1 MSTAPAPIT
10 SHKLRVLTIVLV
22 SYLMIVLDISIVIT
36 GLPNIRQTLG
46 FTPVGL
52 SWVQNAYLLC
62 FGGFLLLA
70 ARAGDILGRK
80 RMFQAGL
87 ALFSLA
93 SLGVG
98 AAQTQVLLI
107 GARAVQGIGAAI
119 LAPSVL
125 ALISAN
131 FPEGPERTRALA
143 YYSMVAGAGASLG
156 LVLGGVFADQLS
168 WRVGFLMNVPIG
180 AALWFVAH
188 RLLQETERHAGSLDV
203 VSAAASTLGMGSLV
217 FGIVR
222 SADAGWTHP
231 VTLSTVGLGAVTLAV
246 FALHQ
251 AKSAQPMLPLR
262 LFASRERSGAY
273 AARMLFLGA
282 MVSFFFFTTQFMQGV
297 LGYSPLQAGFAFL
310 PMTIP
315 TFAAAIAVPA
325 LTCRLG
331 NAGLMSLSFALSVV
345 GMLWLGQAGA
355 NAHFATDI
363 ALPMVLVGLGNGGA
377 LGPLTVAGVA
387 GVEPRDHG
395 AASGLVN
402 AAHQLGGS
410 LGLGILV
417 VVFAAAN
424 GAGLAGAEL
433 LDHRIAAAIMG
444 GGVMLCPSLLVA
456 LVFVVP
462 AERARKRTGLDSRPQ
477 HIKAV
482 VDASLKRL
490 NTDRI
495 DLLYQ
500 HRVDPPCMASGCPR
514 STWR

>member
-1 MSTAPAPIT
+1 
-10 SHKLRVLTIVLV
+10 
-22 SYLMIVLDISIVIT
+22 MIILDISIVIT
-36 GLPNIRQTLG
+36 GLPKIRETLG
-46 FTPVGL
+46 FTPVAL

-80 RMFQAGL
+80 RLFMAGL
-87 ALFSLA
+87 ALFTLA

-98 AAQTQVLLI
+98 LAQTQAALI
-107 GARAVQGIGAAI
+107 GARAMQGLGAAI

-131 FPEGPERTRALA
+131 FPEGPQRTRALA

-180 AALWFVAH
+180 MGLWLTAH
-188 RLLQETERHAGSLDV
+188 RLLPETERHAGSLDV
-203 VSAAASTLGMGSLV
+203 VGAAASTLGMGALV
-217 FGIVR
+217 FGIVG
-222 SADAGWTHP
+222 SANVGWTHP
-231 VTLSTVGLGAVTLAV
+231 TTLWAVGLGIALLAI
-246 FALHQ
+246 FLGHQ
-251 AKSAQPMLPLR
+251 ALASQPILPLR

-282 MVSFFFFTTQFMQGV
+282 MVSFFFFTTQFLQGV

-315 TFAAAIAVPA
+315 TFAAAVSVPA
-325 LTCRLG
+325 FTRRLG
-331 NAGLMSLSFALSVV
+331 NAGLMALSLALSAA
-345 GMLWLGQAGA
+345 GMLWLARAGTDA
-355 NAHFATDI
+355 RFATDI
-363 ALPMVLVGLGNGGA
+363 ALPMVLIGLGNGGA

-402 AAHQLGGS
+402 AAHQLGRS

-417 VVFAAAN
+417 VVFASTKVP
-424 GAGLAGAEL
+424 GLAGAAL
-433 LDHRIAAAIMG
+433 LDHRIAAALTG
-444 GGVMLCPSLLVA
+444 GALMLCLSLAIA

-462 AERARKRTGLDSRPQ
+462 AERERARAP
-477 HIKAV
+477 
-482 VDASLKRL
+482 
-490 NTDRI
+490 
-495 DLLYQ
+495 LLEF
-500 HRVDPPCMASGCPR
+500 
-514 STWR
+514 